1 LTKQTATATGMIKNQ
16 PGGKPKTSRRV
27 SEHQLI
33 ARRLTS

>member
-1 LTKQTATATGMIKNQ
+1 MIENQ
-16 PGGKPKTSRRV
+16 PGGKPKTGRRV